1 MKVLNKVLLLG
12 SASMMMLFSSCT
24 QDADNAGD
32 VDDNFLNFEIPTIK
46 PTELYAVGAYYINPG
61 SSGQNSDR
69 YARLE
74 EASDK
79 AAGQL
84 GPYVR
89 LQLGNYAISPNSN
102 DLTDEMVDNVQQHV
116 DWAIENGI
124 DFFILPSLKP
134 STTKVYPE
142 AFQGSDQFYNMMI
155 GKNFVNGGTEDE
167 PEEGKTYGKKVDL
180 KSLKFIAQADV
191 NSPLANGECK
201 IMGENGVLTNKSTT
215 KLDYKHPLEDND
227 SYVTYLG
234 NKLYTRTDMYIEFFC
249 SLDTYFKDEHYYRYN
264 GRPVVLLQGMNN
276 VYLRDCQAFFQ
287 KIREAVK
294 ERTGEDI
301 YLVARQD
308 PWSPA
313 ARFQYFYKGVDA
325 ITFGNM
331 YLQGEWTR
339 SLCYPQM
346 IYRNWEYNRQYWEK
360 KWNGTDFI
368 PTGPVAFNRYVDN
381 GEGGWPIVE
390 MNPKTFRTIC
400 NVMKAQSGKC
410 RIMFIDSFNDIQY
423 DSFLEPT
430 DPEYGNGQGDAFLK
444 VCKEEFK
451 P

>member
-1 MKVLNKVLLLG
+1 
-12 SASMMMLFSSCT
+12 
-24 QDADNAGD
+24 
-32 VDDNFLNFEIPTIK
+32 
-46 PTELYAVGAYYINPG
+46 
-61 SSGQNSDR
+61 
-69 YARLE
+69 
-74 EASDK
+74 
-79 AAGQL
+79 
-84 GPYVR
+84 
-89 LQLGNYAISPNSN
+89 
-102 DLTDEMVDNVQQHV
+102 
-116 DWAIENGI
+116 
-124 DFFILPSLKP
+124 
-134 STTKVYPE
+134 
-142 AFQGSDQFYNMMI
+142 MI

-201 IMGENGVLTNKSTT
+201 IMGENGVLTNTSTT

-313 ARFQYFYKGVDA
+313 ARFQHFYKGVDA

-360 KWNGTDFI
+360 NWNGTDFI

-381 GEGGWPIVE
+381 GEGSWPIVE
-390 MNPKTFRTIC
+390 MNPETFRTIC

-430 DPEYGNGQGDAFLK
+430 NPEYGNGQGDAFLK